1 MASAVAL
8 NIAGF
13 LTLTPMRTVDEANN
27 IREPVAP
34 IDCVPVLNEPSPML
48 NERSKRY
55 VQTGDLYVKRGS
67 DLRDGDEITLSEG
80 VFGVVGGAQFD
91 QNHPMTGT
99 NFGWVL
105 YAIRK
110 GG

>member
-1 MASAVAL
+1 MALSIKDFV
-8 NIAGF
+8 
-13 LTLTPMRTVDEANN
+13 TLTPKRTVDEANN
-27 IREPVAP
+27 IREPIAP
-34 IDCVPVLNEPSPML
+34 IDCVPVLNEPTPVL

-55 VQTGDLYVKRGS
+55 IQTGDLYVRRGS
-67 DLRDGDEITLSEG
+67 DLKEGDEITLPQG
-80 VFGVVGGAQFD
+80 VFGVVGGPQFD
-91 QNHPMTGT
+91 QNHAMTST